1 LINIPKLIDT
11 KKIKAFSLSIDSE
24 AIEGPGQNPTMP
36 HPIPNKP
43 EPISKDESIF
53 LKEIF

>member
-1 LINIPKLIDT
+1 MPRLMAT
-11 KKIKAFSLSIDSE
+11 KNIKAFSLSVDSE
-24 AIEGPGQNPTMP
+24 AIEGPGQNQTMP
-36 HPIPNKP
+36 LPIPNHP